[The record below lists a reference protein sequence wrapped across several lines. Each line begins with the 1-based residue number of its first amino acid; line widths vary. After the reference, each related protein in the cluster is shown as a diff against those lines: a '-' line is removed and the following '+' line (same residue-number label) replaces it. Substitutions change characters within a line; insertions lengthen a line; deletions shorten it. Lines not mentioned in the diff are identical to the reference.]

1 MDISQITLSN
11 FVEFTDFNAPITED
25 SSISAFIDVED
36 GQQIVVGGMI
46 KEKRQQIESKVPILG
61 DLPFIG
67 ALFKKTETVAENSEV
82 VIIITPHIIDI
93 QNPEDYGRLER
104 QSEEWRLNG
113 QNQED
118 GKQPAEK

>member
-1 MDISQITLSN
+1 MSN

-61 DLPFIG
+61 DIPFIG
-67 ALFKKTETVAENSEV
+67 GLFKKTETVAENSEV

-93 QNPEDYGRLER
+93 QNPEDYGRLEQ

-113 QNQED
+113 QNKEN
-118 GKQPAEK
+118 GTQPSEK